1 MQSFFESTIGKVSV
15 IAVIVLL
22 LLLIF
27 LPNRKDSESAK
38 PDVKA
43 LTISALLIAL
53 AMILSQIKVY
63 SMPQGGSVTLFSLLP
78 IALCSYLLGPK
89 KGIMAGIA
97 LGLVNLIFGPYVIH
111 PAQLLLDYP
120 LAFGA
125 MGVGGI
131 FRNTKNGL
139 TVSYLIGLL
148 GRYFFAVLSGVI
160 FFGSYAPEGFS
171 ALTWSL
177 WYNITYIAAEG
188 TATIIVIN
196 FPPVKKMFERLK
208 AQI

>member
-27 LPNRKDSESAK
+27 LPNRKDSESTK
-38 PDVKA
+38 PDIKA

-63 SMPQGGSVTLFSLLP
+63 SMPQGGSVTLFSL
-78 IALCSYLLGPK
+78 CSYLLGPK
-89 KGIMAGIA
+89 KGIMAGIP

-188 TATIIVIN
+188 AATIIVIN

>member
-27 LPNRKDSESAK
+27 LPNRKYSESTK
-38 PDVKA
+38 PDIKA

-139 TVSYLIGLL
+139 TVSYLLGQVFLCCFIRSYLL
-148 GRYFFAVLSGVI
+148 RILRTGRIQCINLVI
-160 FFGSYAPEGFS
+160 MVQHYV
-171 ALTWSL
+171 
-177 WYNITYIAAEG
+177 YC
-188 TATIIVIN
+188 
-196 FPPVKKMFERLK
+196 R
-208 AQI
+208 